1 MEKGWGAQRRTLV
14 RESQARVLTLRDLR
28 GQRRGDGDK
37 VALPAAVVH
46 GHLAAL
52 AQVTD
57 VAVALGHEQLQG
69 VVPVHEHTWGERAPR
84 EPVAGVQGQTAPWV
98 SRGEAPGTR
107 PPCPCGSHKGT
118 GLEQGRQIQRLTGTR
133 QGGRPE
139 TCPEREAPVP
149 NTQLLLGMA
158 VGRLFK
164 RRQNLARFFFFFLM
178 RNYLMLMFQLMQLL
192 QQSSYKPN
200 KTTGRQLTTSD
211 RDRQYPNLLTAVK
224 SFLQTKPHHHME
236 PRWVKGALPAGS
248 EDRRGLR
255 WSQDEQRPAPGRLK
269 RGTIVTPTPE
279 GQRWG
284 FEDTRGSI

>member
-1 MEKGWGAQRRTLV
+1 MSLWPGCRARPPPGCPGARPL
-14 RESQARVLTLRDLR
+14 APGLR
-28 GQRRGDGDK
+28 
-37 VALPAAVVH
+37 
-46 GHLAAL
+46 
-52 AQVTD
+52 
-57 VAVALGHEQLQG
+57 
-69 VVPVHEHTWGERAPR
+69 VPVGPIKELDS
-84 EPVAGVQGQTAPWV
+84 
-98 SRGEAPGTR
+98 SRGGRFRGSQGPGR
-107 PPCPCGSHKGT
+107 GAD
-118 GLEQGRQIQRLTGTR
+118 QR
-133 QGGRPE
+133 
-139 TCPEREAPVP
+139 PVP
-149 NTQLLLGMA
+149 KE
-158 VGRLFK
+158 RPLFQTPNCCSGWPSAASSK
-164 RRQNLARFFFFFLM
+164 GGKIWLVFFFFFLM